1 MGTSGSS
8 VKIAITAAALVASGT
23 LFAPSSQAAPSPVQ
37 SAAELS
43 AQLGDTSA
51 GSYLDD
57 AGKLVVTVT
66 DEAGAQSVRAA
77 GAEPGFVKHGAAALG
92 RSLDT
97 LRRTATIPGTA
108 WVIDPVTDQVVVSAD
123 DGLAAKDRDRLKSVV
138 AGLGDTARLQEVK
151 GGYRTTIAGGDAIIG
166 GGVRCSLG
174 FNVKKP
180 GTHTAY
186 LLTAGHC
193 GNVAST
199 WATSSGQTIASR
211 VGTSFPG
218 NDYSL
223 FQYTAT
229 TDRPGSVDLYNGTLR
244 DIANAGTPVV
254 GQTVGRTGSTSGFH
268 TGKVTGLN
276 TTVNYNDG
284 TTVTGMIAT
293 TVCVEG
299 GDSGGS
305 LFANNT
311 ALGLT
316 SGGSG
321 NCTSG
326 GQSFYQPVTEAL
338 NAYGVAVY

>member
-1 MGTSGSS
+1 M
-8 VKIAITAAALVASGT
+8 
-23 LFAPSSQAAPSPVQ
+23 
-37 SAAELS
+37 
-43 AQLGDTSA
+43 
-51 GSYLDD
+51 
-57 AGKLVVTVT
+57 
-66 DEAGAQSVRAA
+66 
-77 GAEPGFVKHGAAALG
+77 G

-97 LRRTATIPGTA
+97 LGRTATIPGTA
-108 WVIDPVTDQVVVSAD
+108 WAIDPVTDQVVVSAD